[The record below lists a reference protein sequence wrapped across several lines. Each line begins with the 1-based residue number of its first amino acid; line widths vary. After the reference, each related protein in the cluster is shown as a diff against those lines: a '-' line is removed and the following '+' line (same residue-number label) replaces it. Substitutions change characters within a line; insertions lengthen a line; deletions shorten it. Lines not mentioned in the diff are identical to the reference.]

1 MKKFLSYFLS
11 FISFVQIGFGQNLEN
26 YQDEKLDKEKTSK
39 SKIFKEHMTQIIPA
53 YLLFGQYAFLYG
65 VTLGGD
71 AISRG
76 KTPEWA
82 NTIWLVTPLMGGFLI
97 SQGTKETKRE
107 LFKNKEYDDV
117 FAFFYTIY
125 YLGPD
130 ISSINNFEAKGED
143 GKWTAKVL
151 KANTSI
157 NYPPMGFRTGFYTNS
172 LGLDFEM
179 SLSAHHS
186 KKQTA
191 FYNFTGEIYNEQ
203 VGGYVELP
211 TSMEIDLP
219 SHFLM
224 LHSLYTGIN
233 AFYSLPNFGIIT
245 PYIGI
250 GAGMLYNS
258 VQSEYPGPANLVQEK
273 NTLAL
278 DDMSFNWGGHGF
290 LGFRYSKSDSFY
302 YFELR
307 PTFHHFKY
315 NSGGGRLSEIDGFTL
330 ESLQFQFGIGTS
342 LFK

>member
-1 MKKFLSYFLS
+1 MKIPLSYILS
-11 FISFVQIGFGQNLEN
+11 FILFAQIILGQSLEN
-26 YQDEKLDKEKTSK
+26 YKDEKLDKKNTSK
-39 SKIFKEHMTQIIPA
+39 SKIFKEHMATIMPA
-53 YLLFGQYAFLYG
+53 YIFFGQYAFLYG

-71 AISRG
+71 AIKTG
-76 KTPEWA
+76 KTPLRA
-82 NTIWLVTPLMGGFLI
+82 NTVWLITPLLGGFLI

-107 LFKNKEYDDV
+107 LFKSSEYDDGST
-117 FAFFYTIY
+117 FFYTIY
-125 YLGPD
+125 YVGPD

-143 GKWTAKVL
+143 GKWTANVV
-151 KANTSI
+151 KANASI

-186 KKQTA
+186 KEQTA

-203 VGGYVELP
+203 YDMYVELP

-224 LHSLYTGIN
+224 LHSMYTGLN
-233 AFYSLPNFGIIT
+233 AFYVLPNFGLT

-258 VQSEYPGPANLVQEK
+258 VQSQYPGPANLVQEK

-278 DDMSFNWGGHGF
+278 DDMSFNWGGHGL

-315 NSGGGRLSEIDGFTL
+315 NSGEGKLSEIDRFTL

>member
-1 MKKFLSYFLS
+1 MKILLPYTFSLIF
-11 FISFVQIGFGQNLEN
+11 FIQIIFGQNLEN
-26 YQDEKLDKEKTSK
+26 YQDEKLNKEKVSK
-39 SKIFKEHMTQIIPA
+39 SKIFKKHMTQIMPA
-53 YLLFGQYAFLYG
+53 YIFFGQYAFLYG

-71 AISRG
+71 AIISG

-82 NTIWLVTPLMGGFLI
+82 NTIWLITPLLGGFLI
-97 SQGTKETKRE
+97 NEGTKESKKE
-107 LFKNKEYDDV
+107 LYNSKTYDDEST
-117 FAFFYTIY
+117 FFYTIY

-143 GKWTAKVL
+143 GKWTANVL
-151 KANTSI
+151 KANTAI
-157 NYPPMGFRTGFYTNS
+157 NYPAMGFRTGFYTNS

-186 KKQTA
+186 KEQTA

-203 VGGYVELP
+203 YGMYVELP

-224 LHSLYTGIN
+224 LHSLYTGLN
-233 AFYSLPNFGIIT
+233 VFYSLPNFGVT

-258 VQSEYPGPANLVQEK
+258 VQSQYPGPANLVQEE
-273 NTLAL
+273 NSLAL

-307 PTFHHFKY
+307 PTFHHFNY
-315 NSGGGRLSEIDGFTL
+315 NSGNGKLSEIDRFTL